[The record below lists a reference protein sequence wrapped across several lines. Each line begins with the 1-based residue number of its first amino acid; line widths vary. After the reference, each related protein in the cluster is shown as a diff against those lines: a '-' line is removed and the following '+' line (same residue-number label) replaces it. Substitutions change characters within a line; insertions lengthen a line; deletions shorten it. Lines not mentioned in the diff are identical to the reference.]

1 MPSLSPTFNSLQK
14 LFSYNHF
21 MKNIEL
27 TDVNRENLEAFK
39 ALLNKDE
46 KTIINEALEL
56 YFTEEAEKI
65 QAKKDSQT
73 NLSFDEFWDDVD
85 I

>member
-1 MPSLSPTFNSLQK
+1 
-14 LFSYNHF
+14 

-27 TDVNRENLEAFK
+27 TDANRENIEVFK
-39 ALLNKDE
+39 TLLNKD
-46 KTIINEALEL
+46 KNTMINEALEL

-65 QAKKDSQT
+65 EAEKDSQT

-85 I
+85 V

>member
-1 MPSLSPTFNSLQK
+1 
-14 LFSYNHF
+14 

-27 TDVNRENLEAFK
+27 TKENQDNLEAFQ
-39 ALLNKDE
+39 ALLNKD
-46 KTIINEALEL
+46 KNTMLNEALEL
-56 YFTEEAEKI
+56 YFKEEAHKI
-65 QAKKDSQT
+65 QEKKDSQT

>member
-1 MPSLSPTFNSLQK
+1 
-14 LFSYNHF
+14 

-27 TDVNRENLEAFK
+27 TQTNKENLAAFK

-46 KTIINEALEL
+46 NSMINEALEL
-56 YFTEEAEKI
+56 YFREEAEKLK
-65 QAKKDSQT
+65 ALEDSQT
-73 NLSFDEFWDDVD
+73 NLSFDEFWDDVE

>member
-1 MPSLSPTFNSLQK
+1 
-14 LFSYNHF
+14 

-27 TDVNRENLEAFK
+27 TDANIKNIEVFK
-39 ALLNKDE
+39 TLLNKD
-46 KTIINEALEL
+46 KNTMINEALEL

-65 QAKKDSQT
+65 EAEKDSQT

>member
-1 MPSLSPTFNSLQK
+1 
-14 LFSYNHF
+14 

-27 TDVNRENLEAFK
+27 TDANIKNIEVFK
-39 ALLNKDE
+39 TLLNKD
-46 KTIINEALEL
+46 KNTMINEALEL

-65 QAKKDSQT
+65 EAEKDSQT

-85 I
+85 V

>member
-1 MPSLSPTFNSLQK
+1 
-14 LFSYNHF
+14 
-21 MKNIEL
+21 MKDIEL
-27 TDVNRENLEAFK
+27 TNTNKEDLEAFK
-39 ALLNKDE
+39 TLLNKDE
-46 KTIINEALEL
+46 NTIINEALAL

-65 QAKKDSQT
+65 QALKDSQT